1 MQQCGGELWCKV
13 RFFCSFHQL
22 LLRILRNSRK
32 ACPIGFHCL
41 QDICPFKQGFA
52 VSYYSI
58 TLSKSKLPFRGF
70 KNLIK
75 SQKLNQIPGNVL
87 FFFLLLFNLVCI
99 HIPPGQI
106 HAIYKRTGN
115 TRKNCMLQRFKWM
128 NNNSSIR
135 YNLVGPIHFSF
146 HDRTKQMYSW

>member
-1 MQQCGGELWCKV
+1 MQQCGRELWCKV

-87 FFFLLLFNLVCI
+87 VFFYYYSIWFASTYHQVRSMQFTRGQGTQGRTVCYRDLN
-99 HIPPGQI
+99 G
-106 HAIYKRTGN
+106 
-115 TRKNCMLQRFKWM
+115 
-128 NNNSSIR
+128 
-135 YNLVGPIHFSF
+135 
-146 HDRTKQMYSW
+146 